1 MRRARANTTVQTN
14 DLLGFEL
21 GGVRYAISIDLVRE
35 ITRPLDLIPV
45 PQGPSEVMGLA
56 DYRDHVLAVLDLRRS
71 LGFEP
76 ATDHR
81 SHKWIVASHEGQLMA
96 LVVDGVTD
104 VFSSDGQSPR
114 SVPESNQQR
123 GVAHAYKNRDELV
136 FVLDLARLAEPL
148 SMVDVS
154 EVLKESARP

>member
-1 MRRARANTTVQTN
+1 MRRARAHTTVQMN

-21 GGVRYAISIDLVRE
+21 GGVRYAIDINSVRE
-35 ITRPLDLIPV
+35 ITRPLQLIPV

-56 DYRDHVLAVLDLRRS
+56 DYRDQVLAVLDVRRS

-76 ATDHR
+76 ATDAR
-81 SHKWIVASHEGQLMA
+81 SSKWIVASHKGQLMA
-96 LVVDGVTD
+96 LVVDGVTE

-114 SVPESNQQR
+114 PVPESNKQR
-123 GVAHAYKNRDELV
+123 GVAHAYKNQAELV
-136 FVLDLARLAEPL
+136 FVVDLAKLAEPL

-154 EVLKESARP
+154 EVLKGSARP